1 MENRLTWRSKIGYG
15 VGTIGKSMSYGLAS
29 GFISY
34 WFLSGL
40 GLSPAFLGVM
50 LFVARLW
57 DGVNDLLMGAIIDS
71 TRTKWGKFRPWMVIG
86 AVTNAAVT
94 VLLFT
99 NPGFRGVGLYVYATV
114 CFVLWDMTYTMIDVS
129 YWAMIPALTL
139 DSHDRDQVSMLPR
152 IFGGA
157 AGIVGAFTLQ
167 ITDKLGGVAN
177 GGFMKYALLT
187 SGIYILTVLICAG
200 TVRERIAPPPQQKEE
215 RFSLI
220 RSAKILFHNDQALV
234 IVVIMILF
242 NLAINLTNAVNVFYF
257 VFVIGSKDQYTF
269 FTILLGASQAIG
281 LLGYPLFSKWF
292 GRNRVNIASLV
303 LPCIGYLLMFLFY
316 PVFAWAVPAVCG
328 RGVCDVRRLWL
339 HGRDAERDARGRGG
353 LRRMAHG
360 RAQRGRDFS
369 MLTFL
374 SKVAAGLSSLIT
386 MLGFAAVGFEGKE
399 DSVATPQAVNCI
411 EFMMYILPPLIL
423 LVALAIYF
431 KKFKLKPA
439 LVKQISHEIQ
449 QRRGTEY
456 RG

>member
-220 RSAKILFHNDQALV
+220 RSAKSTSSI
-234 IVVIMILF
+234 
-242 NLAINLTNAVNVFYF
+242 
-257 VFVIGSKDQYTF
+257 
-269 FTILLGASQAIG
+269 TI
-281 LLGYPLFSKWF
+281 K
-292 GRNRVNIASLV
+292 R
-303 LPCIGYLLMFLFY
+303 
-316 PVFAWAVPAVCG
+316 
-328 RGVCDVRRLWL
+328 
-339 HGRDAERDARGRGG
+339 
-353 LRRMAHG
+353 
-360 RAQRGRDFS
+360 
-369 MLTFL
+369 
-374 SKVAAGLSSLIT
+374 SSLW
-386 MLGFAAVGFEGKE
+386 
-399 DSVATPQAVNCI
+399 
-411 EFMMYILPPLIL
+411 
-423 LVALAIYF
+423 
-431 KKFKLKPA
+431 
-439 LVKQISHEIQ
+439 
-449 QRRGTEY
+449 
-456 RG
+456 

>member
-15 VGTIGKSMSYGLAS
+15 IGTIGKSMSYGLAS

-242 NLAINLTNAVNVFYF
+242 NLAIN
-257 VFVIGSKDQYTF
+257 
-269 FTILLGASQAIG
+269 
-281 LLGYPLFSKWF
+281 
-292 GRNRVNIASLV
+292 
-303 LPCIGYLLMFLFY
+303 
-316 PVFAWAVPAVCG
+316 
-328 RGVCDVRRLWL
+328 
-339 HGRDAERDARGRGG
+339 
-353 LRRMAHG
+353 
-360 RAQRGRDFS
+360 
-369 MLTFL
+369 
-374 SKVAAGLSSLIT
+374 
-386 MLGFAAVGFEGKE
+386 
-399 DSVATPQAVNCI
+399 
-411 EFMMYILPPLIL
+411 
-423 LVALAIYF
+423 
-431 KKFKLKPA
+431 
-439 LVKQISHEIQ
+439 
-449 QRRGTEY
+449 
-456 RG
+456 

>member
-1 MENRLTWRSKIGYG
+1 MKLT
-15 VGTIGKSMSYGLAS
+15 GKEKVSYGLGAVGKDMVYMLSAS
-29 GFISY
+29 YILY
-34 WFLSGL
+34 YYQDI
-40 GLSPAFLGVM
+40 LGVSAFAM
-50 LFVARLW
+50 GVILLAARVFDAFNDPIMGVVVAK
-57 DGVNDLLMGAIIDS
+57 
-71 TRTKWGKFRPWMVIG
+71 TRTRWGKFRPWMVIG

-303 LPCIGYLLMFLFY
+303 LPCIGYLLMFLSTLF
-316 PVFAWAVPAVCG
+316 
-328 RGVCDVRRLWL
+328 L
-339 HGRDAERDARGRGG
+339 HGQFLPFAAAAFVMSAGFGSMGVMQNVMLADAVDYGEWRTGERNEGVI
-353 LRRMAHG
+353 
-360 RAQRGRDFS
+360 FS